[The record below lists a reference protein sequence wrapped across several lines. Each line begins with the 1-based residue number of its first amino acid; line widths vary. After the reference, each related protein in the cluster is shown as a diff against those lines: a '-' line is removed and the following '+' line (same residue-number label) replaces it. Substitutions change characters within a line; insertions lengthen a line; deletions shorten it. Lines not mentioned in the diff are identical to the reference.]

1 MAKTKAPLFGLG
13 ASGQLG
19 KAIVFGSWKGI
30 GVAREYVKPS
40 NPDTGPQQTQ
50 RGYMTAAVL
59 AFHAA
64 AFSVADMTAWAR
76 LASIQSKVMSGFNI
90 FCKTHVDEA
99 ISGNTWTAMSAC
111 VVSAIDALGCLTTI
125 TKVSGGLAPY
135 LWVGT
140 RPTFLSNTQIFV
152 DATGNSWTCHYVGAA
167 ADTDYY
173 FQVKVGVSGAT
184 FGCTGIYK
192 VHTLAV

>member
-30 GVAREYVKPS
+30 GTAREYVKPS
-40 NPDTGPQQTQ
+40 NPDTVPQQTQ
-50 RGYMTAAVL
+50 RARVTAAVT

-76 LASIQSKVMSGFNI
+76 LASIQSSVMSGFNV
-90 FCKTHVDEA
+90 FCKIFMDE
-99 ISGNTWTAMSAC
+99 SKLGNTWTAMSAC
-111 VVSAIDALGCLTTI
+111 VISEIDALGWLTTI

-135 LWVGT
+135 LWVGS

-173 FQVKVGVSGAT
+173 MQVKVGVSGAT
-184 FGCTGIYK
+184 FGCVGIYK
-192 VHTLAV
+192 VRTAAA